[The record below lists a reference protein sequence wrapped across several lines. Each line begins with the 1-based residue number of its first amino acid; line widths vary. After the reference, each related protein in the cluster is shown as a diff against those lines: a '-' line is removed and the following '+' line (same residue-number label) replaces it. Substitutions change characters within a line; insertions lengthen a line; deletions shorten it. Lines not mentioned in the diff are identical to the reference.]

1 MLKIFNYIPITSYI
15 MLVYFLVAYIP
26 SLGLEF
32 WSREMLNFTM
42 LSQTSFRLS
51 WGGAFIISSLIALYI
66 EISFSARS
74 ATNAIVNHVISLLL
88 FIMGFAL
95 FLMVDKAATLEFLI
109 LVIIMLIDVAAGLT
123 LSIRSAKSASSMNDL
138 S

>member
-51 WGGAFIISSLIALYI
+51 WGGAFIISSLIALYL
-66 EISFSARS
+66 EIYKFSR
-74 ATNAIVNHVISLLL
+74 V
-88 FIMGFAL
+88 
-95 FLMVDKAATLEFLI
+95 
-109 LVIIMLIDVAAGLT
+109 
-123 LSIRSAKSASSMNDL
+123 
-138 S
+138 